1 MVHSRVQ
8 LTGKKMRQSNK
19 EALVEYI
26 KLIVESRVREAH
38 LTGGRISEW
47 GSSEH
52 IADLDEQI
60 AEIQKRKSRHGRGS
74 AVRAEWAKV
83 EARLRAELKSAHRH
97 ASQQMLSEKDG
108 E

>member
-1 MVHSRVQ
+1 MI
-8 LTGKKMRQSNK
+8 QSNK

-38 LTGGRISEW
+38 LTGGRISKW

-60 AEIQKRKSRHGRGS
+60 AEIQKMLNELLDDETQKMLEDLQKML
-74 AVRAEWAKV
+74 AEKN
-83 EARLRAELKSAHRH
+83 
-97 ASQQMLSEKDG
+97 KD
-108 E
+108 EQIKQNI

>member
-60 AEIQKRKSRHGRGS
+60 A
-74 AVRAEWAKV
+74 ARAEWAKV

-97 ASQQMLSEKDG
+97 ASQKMLSEKDG

>member
-8 LTGKKMRQSNK
+8 LTGKKMRRSNK

-26 KLIVESRVREAH
+26 KLVVESRVREAH
-38 LTGGRISEW
+38 LTGDRVSEW
-47 GSSEH
+47 GAPDH
-52 IADLDEQI
+52 VADLEEQI

-74 AVRAEWAKV
+74 AARAEWAKV
-83 EARLRAELKSAHRH
+83 EARLRAELKSAYRH
-97 ASQQMLSEKDG
+97 ASQKMLSEKDG